1 MPKHGGASANNI
13 PTEQRVDTRRLT
25 LKLADSWSSPDGA
38 VMLLYYLW
46 FFVSVLLVLPLGAFL
61 SFIPTKLLYRKFLNP
76 LNVLHNLP
84 YRLPMTSKAPDGS
97 MYVPDKPFK
106 KKENRRLYK
115 AKGATLYGRETTT
128 KLQVW
133 GGINDDTTHG
143 TVLGTTGSGKTELI
157 FGFLFNQLIQ
167 DSGFI
172 VIDAKGDISFQRRV
186 CQLLRRFGREDD
198 LLTIS
203 FSVGKRDFLKAHED
217 KPTNTINLMSSNSS
231 GMLIELLSGLLD
243 GDGEDIW
250 KGRAI
255 AYIAALTRPLVYLR
269 DKKEFELSP
278 QKYMDFMEL
287 AELERFV
294 HGDEYT
300 HHPMFD
306 EVLKPLRGY
315 LTTLPGYDS
324 NKIGKQEQQTN
335 EQFGYITMQLTRSL
349 NDLGYSFGHIFADE
363 VGEIDIAD
371 VVLNRRCLTGLLP
384 ALERSLPALT
394 MLGRLLI
401 GAIKQMM
408 AGSLG
413 SGLEGS
419 IRIGIDSRPTT
430 ARNFFRIVLD
440 EVGYMMVTGMSII
453 PAQARSLNISMIF
466 SAQSY
471 TDIKRGSAEEAEAI
485 WDNSNQKFIGRITG
499 GEKSETMERVT
510 GVAGSKMQMFKEGY
524 ESYISP
530 LGDVLY
536 RPSQQVR
543 RELKSQI
550 DYHDIASQQDGEFTL
565 ITPKKYDGGKSGSV
579 AVIHLLGFY
588 TKGDA
593 ELEYTYLN
601 DFVPIT
607 VTDAKEINVGKQ
619 VDLIKD
625 FLERGILSQE
635 MKMSM
640 YGSNNAI
647 DPENASP
654 FNFIGD
660 LSANIQKEIIEQADN
675 PNFVNLPLEV
685 ALSSLYEVIS
695 GFDGGEHYMPKDRSS
710 DAKAKSLFDNSNDSV
725 EQASKAAQDYS
736 NNTYAKDIDAQKAS
750 FKMSGVET
758 SSLIKHEVDKLHQQ
772 GHVANIHSDDEN
784 QLSLKKAF
792 KAQMEE
798 DSMSPETMLLADRN
812 EDYNERFN
820 YLKDLEEHATA
831 IFSKN
836 RNKQWAKSLV
846 SLVDKLQEQEL
857 GNQIAPDLDYEN
869 QLIHEMLQLR
879 KETAGE
885 GKKI

>member
-1 MPKHGGASANNI
+1 MPKYGGASTKNT

-25 LKLADSWSSPDGA
+25 VRLADSWSDPDGA
-38 VMLLYYLW
+38 VALLWYMW
-46 FFVSVLLVLPLGAFL
+46 GFVSLFLILPLGAIF
-61 SFIPTKLLYRKFLNP
+61 SFIPVKVLYSKFLNP
-76 LNVLHNLP
+76 LNTLHNLP
-84 YRLPMTSKAPDGS
+84 YRVPITSKAPDGS
-97 MYVPDKPFK
+97 TYIPDKPYK
-106 KKENRRLYK
+106 KNKHLYK
-115 AKGATLYGRETTT
+115 AKGITLYGRDLKTN
-128 KLQVW
+128 LQVW
-133 GGINDDTTHG
+133 GRGDDDTTHG

-157 FGFLFNQLIQ
+157 FGFIFNQLIH

-172 VIDAKGDISFQRRV
+172 TIDAKGDISFQRRV

-203 FSVGKRDFLKAHED
+203 FSVGKRDFLRAHED
-217 KPTNTINLMSSNSS
+217 KPTNTFNLMASNSS

-255 AYIAALTRPLVYLR
+255 AFIAALTRPLVYLR

-278 QKYMDFMEL
+278 QKYMDYMEL

-294 HGDEYT
+294 HDNEYS
-300 HHPMFD
+300 HHPMFG

-315 LTTLPGYDS
+315 LMTLPGYDA

-349 NDLGYSFGHIFADE
+349 NDLGYSFGHIFGDE
-363 VGEIDIAD
+363 VGEIDISD

-384 ALERSLPALT
+384 SLERSLPTLT

-401 GAIKQMM
+401 GSIKQMM

-413 SGLEGS
+413 SGLEGT

-466 SAQSY
+466 AAQSY

-510 GVAGSKMQMFKEGY
+510 GVAGSKIQMFMDGY
-524 ESYISP
+524 ESYFNVT
-530 LGDVLY
+530 GDLAY
-536 RPSQQVR
+536 RPNEQVR
-543 RELKSQI
+543 REIKSQI
-550 DYHDIASQQDGEFTL
+550 DYHDIAAQENGEFTL
-565 ITPKKYDGGKSGSV
+565 ITPKKFDGGRSGSV

-593 ELEYTYLN
+593 ELDYIYLN

-607 VTDAKEINVGKQ
+607 VSDAKEVNVAKQ
-619 VDLIKD
+619 IDLLKG
-625 FLERGILSQE
+625 FLEKGTLSQE
-635 MKMSM
+635 MQMSM

-647 DPENASP
+647 VAENVSH
-654 FNFIGD
+654 FNFIGN
-660 LSANIQKEIIEQADN
+660 LAANIQTEILEQADN
-675 PNFVNLPLEV
+675 PSFVNLPLEV
-685 ALSSLYEVIS
+685 TLSSLYEVIS
-695 GFDGGEHYMPKDRSS
+695 GFDGGEYQMPKDRAS
-710 DAKAKSLFDNSNDSV
+710 DAKTKSLFDNSDDSIK
-725 EQASKAAQDYS
+725 QASKAAEDYS
-736 NNTYAKDIDAQKAS
+736 SNTYAKDIDAQKAN
-750 FKMSGVET
+750 FKMEGIEASPA
-758 SSLIKHEVDKLHQQ
+758 IKKEVAKLHQE
-772 GHVANIHSDDEN
+772 GYVADINSDDER

-792 KAQMEE
+792 KEQLDE
-798 DSMSPETMLLADRN
+798 DGMSPEAMLFADRD

-820 YLKDLEEHATA
+820 HLKDLEEHATA
-831 IFSKN
+831 IFNQN
-836 RNKQWAKSLV
+836 RGKQWAASLV
-846 SLVDKLQEQEL
+846 SLVGKLQEQEL
-857 GNQIAPDLDYEN
+857 VSQIAPDLDYET
-869 QLIHEMLQLR
+869 QLVREMAQLR
-879 KETAGE
+879 KDTIGE
-885 GKKI
+885 GKQV